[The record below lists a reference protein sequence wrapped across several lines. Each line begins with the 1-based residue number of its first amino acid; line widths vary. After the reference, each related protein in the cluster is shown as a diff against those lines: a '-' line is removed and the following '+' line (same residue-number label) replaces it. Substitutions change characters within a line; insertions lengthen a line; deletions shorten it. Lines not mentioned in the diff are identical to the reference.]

1 MITDITISLLSR
13 FLIVLAGLITSV
25 ITARTLGV
33 VGRAEYFFLITVAN
47 LVVQFSNIGLPGS
60 NTYLAAKN
68 PEWTGRLIAN
78 SQVVGLLGGG
88 LIAVI
93 VTAVLLCVEQVTA
106 SQAALLMCLIVSLLN
121 AQLTAG
127 ILIGRNLFRIYNSI
141 QIAGTGL
148 QILLFGLSAVF
159 VFTSSTFILLSIIS
173 TLTIASLQS
182 QALNRS
188 EMQEKKWDAT
198 VMRSSLSY
206 AWRAY
211 VMTLLAFMINRGG
224 AFLLSTRS
232 DPEQLGYFSVAIQFF
247 DVLAIIPATCAMVL
261 FPKLSALSVEQS
273 RRQTLAA
280 ASMVGVMMLACCLI
294 LALASDTLVESLF
307 GKEFLGVVP
316 VLYHLL
322 PGAIALSM
330 ANIFSQHLASRGI
343 PPANILAWLA
353 CSALFFVIGY
363 RVTPAGG
370 AAALALSL
378 TVGYIFL
385 MVLLGVLVALDK
397 TQPNVSS
404 C

>member
-1 MITDITISLLSR
+1 
-13 FLIVLAGLITSV
+13 
-25 ITARTLGV
+25 
-33 VGRAEYFFLITVAN
+33 
-47 LVVQFSNIGLPGS
+47 
-60 NTYLAAKN
+60 
-68 PEWTGRLIAN
+68 
-78 SQVVGLLGGG
+78 
-88 LIAVI
+88 
-93 VTAVLLCVEQVTA
+93 
-106 SQAALLMCLIVSLLN
+106 
-121 AQLTAG
+121 
-127 ILIGRNLFRIYNSI
+127 
-141 QIAGTGL
+141 
-148 QILLFGLSAVF
+148 
-159 VFTSSTFILLSIIS
+159 
-173 TLTIASLQS
+173 
-182 QALNRS
+182 
-188 EMQEKKWDAT
+188 MQEKKWDAT